1 MFAVYNKGSVQFR
14 STADN
19 LYSVDKIDNLA
30 GSRLKPDDE
39 LYQYLDD
46 YIKSK
51 KEKDTSY
58 TDKALSSYK
67 KVAKMKTTD
76 VVYHVADIMTK
87 ECITVNED
95 ASIYEAYEL
104 LKENKISQIPI
115 VTLSNQ
121 IVGLI
126 NKKIILN
133 TLMEDLDNI
142 KEILQGKLKELQL
155 PEYVAT
161 EAISDIRRVAKVMI
175 SHKIDAMPVVSEN
188 GLLLGIVSKTDI
200 IKALSHIPDLQ
211 LWA

>member
-19 LYSVDKIDNLA
+19 LYSIDKIDSLA

-51 KEKDTSY
+51 KEKGTSY
-58 TDKALSSYK
+58 TDQALSSYK

-76 VVYHVADIMTK
+76 VVYHVSDIMTK
-87 ECITVNED
+87 ECISINED

-104 LKENKISQIPI
+104 LKENKISQVPI

-133 TLMEDLDNI
+133 TMMDDIDNV
-142 KEILQGKLKELQL
+142 KEILQYKLKELEL
-155 PEYVAT
+155 PDYVAT

-175 SHKIDAMPVVSEN
+175 NHKIDAMPVVSDN